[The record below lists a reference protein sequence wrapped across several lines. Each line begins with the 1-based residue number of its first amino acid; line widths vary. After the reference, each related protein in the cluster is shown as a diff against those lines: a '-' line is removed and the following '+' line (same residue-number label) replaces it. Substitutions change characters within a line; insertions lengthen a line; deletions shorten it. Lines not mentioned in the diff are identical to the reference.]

1 VPLPEPPVPTAAATA
16 ARAARAG
23 SAAIADTADIA
34 GREAAGAGLS
44 PPLTLLFAVA
54 CGLCV
59 ANLYFAQ
66 PLVGPIAE
74 TLRLHAGLA
83 GLVVTLTQLGYGTG
97 LMLLVPLADV
107 VENRRLVLTAMAGAV
122 LGLVGVALSNSAMTF
137 LAASFVVGLCAV
149 SAQVLV
155 PFASHLVSEAGR
167 GRVVGNIMG
176 GLVAGIML
184 ARPFSSLVA
193 SAFGWRAVFAV
204 SALLMAVLGV
214 VLWRALPRRVP
225 HGSIGYA
232 RTMASLPGIV
242 RRTPIL
248 QRRGFYQG
256 MLFAGFQAFWTAV
269 PLLLAHEFG
278 LGQGGIALFALAGAA
293 GALAAPWAGRLAD
306 RGLTRPA
313 TGAAIGAALLSF
325 VIGAVSVHFHSLT
338 GLVLAGILLDGAV
351 QLCQV
356 LNLRSLY
363 MLAPELRGRLNGL
376 FMTFIFLCAA
386 VASGVSAAVYAFH
399 GWSGVCLMGGV
410 LALAAGLLFLSDRKA
425 QTIRAG

>member
-1 VPLPEPPVPTAAATA
+1 M
-16 ARAARAG
+16 
-23 SAAIADTADIA
+23 
-34 GREAAGAGLS
+34 S
-44 PPLTLLFAVA
+44 PRLTLLFAVA

-97 LMLLVPLADV
+97 LLLLVPLADV
-107 VENRRLVLTAMAGAV
+107 VENRRLILLSMAGAV
-122 LGLVGVALSNSAMTF
+122 LGLVGVALSNSAATF

-149 SAQVLV
+149 AAQVLV
-155 PFASHLVSEAGR
+155 PFASHLAPEAGR

-176 GLVAGIML
+176 GLIAGIML

-204 SALLMAVLGV
+204 SAVLMAVLIA

-232 RTMASLPGIV
+232 RTMASLPGIAW
-242 RRTPIL
+242 RTPLL

-325 VIGAVSVHFHSLT
+325 VIGAVSVHFHSLA

-399 GWSGVCLMGGV
+399 GWSGVCLMGGA
-410 LALAAGLLFLSDRKA
+410 LALAAGVLFLSDRA
-425 QTIRAG
+425 APVSRAA